1 MHGFTIDPDWL
12 LPLRP
17 YLPHCSTSSCL
28 LVGAHESWMC
38 SAIEKYK
45 RHLRKI
51 QRVVVKRYLK
61 VVDVGTIE
69 YKEQGKHLNE
79 KYRRCIY
86 LCGILFS

>member
-1 MHGFTIDPDWL
+1 MKGH
-12 LPLRP
+12 
-17 YLPHCSTSSCL
+17 
-28 LVGAHESWMC
+28 
-38 SAIEKYK
+38 
-45 RHLRKI
+45 
-51 QRVVVKRYLK
+51 LK